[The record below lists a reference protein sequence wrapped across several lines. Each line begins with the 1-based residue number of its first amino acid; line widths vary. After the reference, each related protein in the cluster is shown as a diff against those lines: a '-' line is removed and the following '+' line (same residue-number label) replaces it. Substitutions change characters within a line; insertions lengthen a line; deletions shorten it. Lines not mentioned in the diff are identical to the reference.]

1 MGYALRV
8 PFRRHHNLHSR
19 LAPHVAAWG
28 TSKQNWPCQVRTISI
43 TGEGRRY
50 APVRFPGRHG
60 RVVPND
66 RGGYTIVKSPAYA
79 LGYAYWSIL
88 GTDRRECPFVALVVL
103 TARAESGSMS
113 AKKSRSAGDSTGL
126 TLSPRLV

>member
-1 MGYALRV
+1 MLSVGGECLSVATI
-8 PFRRHHNLHSR
+8 NLHSR

-43 TGEGRRY
+43 TGKGRRY

-66 RGGYTIVKSPAYA
+66 RGGCKRQVTRVAATRVRPTTSAMRNRQEGMPKGRIQVNERQEVK
-79 LGYAYWSIL
+79 
-88 GTDRRECPFVALVVL
+88 
-103 TARAESGSMS
+103 
-113 AKKSRSAGDSTGL
+113 
-126 TLSPRLV
+126 